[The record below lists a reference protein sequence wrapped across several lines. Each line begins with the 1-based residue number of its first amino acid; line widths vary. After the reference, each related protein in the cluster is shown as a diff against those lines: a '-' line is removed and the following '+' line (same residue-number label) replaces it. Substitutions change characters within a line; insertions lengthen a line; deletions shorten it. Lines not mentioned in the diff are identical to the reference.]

1 MYQNVLQYHV
11 ERKQTSAG
19 MGDMRRTGRNRKV
32 KKKGQIKRIL
42 AALLAGVMAAG
53 LAACGSSNDKKGETG
68 SDSTFVYQP
77 EWKTM
82 GAAEDTWCSNFSVAG
97 SRMYYQQSTWKETE
111 SSQDYRYL
119 DLNNP
124 DAEPVVVY
132 QLSNGE
138 EPLDTEGEPQYSA
151 YVSQIFAAEDGSIIM
166 VEAKQPVIDYG
177 NAADA
182 DWERQQ
188 RDTLYT
194 LKKVAADGTEV
205 FSKDITEQI
214 HLSEDM
220 YFSYA
225 AADKDGNLYFSN
237 GNSDVWVFDRDGGFI
252 ALVALDSN
260 SQYGAYVNG
269 MGVLGDGRVAILQ
282 HAGNGLE
289 LKVYNAD
296 KRAFSDT
303 YGSLPPNCWNSSI
316 TPGLNGGVLLNGQD
330 MLYEYDP
337 ETQTYSEI
345 VKWMDCDMNGDYVEF
360 AAALEDG
367 TIAVY
372 YNDWN
377 SDEESLVL
385 LKKTAASEVVQKEVI
400 TLGCLYLSQ
409 SLQASVVA
417 FNKSNENYKIE
428 VKDYTSSIDWSQ
440 ENASDSYQDAI
451 NQFNSDIITGS
462 GPDLFV
468 ADSVDME
475 QLAVKGVIEDL
486 APYLENSTVTKR
498 EDLIEPVLNAYTI
511 DGTLCTIPVT
521 FSVATL
527 VGRTAEVGEESGWTM
542 DDMLA
547 LAAQYPDAAI
557 FNSATRDTLLMY
569 CLMFDFDSYVDWESG
584 ECHFDSPEFKKVLE
598 FAASYP
604 EELDWQNQ
612 PSEPKA
618 LRTHEALL
626 SVMSLDEPQSWQ
638 VTQRMFEEPI
648 TAIGYPSAGSTG
660 VMVSGTDGV
669 CINAGSKNKEA
680 AWSFIE
686 FQLDE
691 KNFSSRM
698 LWGFPI
704 IKSLYDEQMEEAMKA
719 DYQLDENGNIM
730 LDENG
735 NPVEISHSSYGW
747 GDDIEIE
754 VYSVTQE
761 EADNIWKV
769 ISRIGG
775 VMSYNE
781 QLMNIVTEE
790 AAPYF
795 EGQKSVDEVADIIQ
809 SRVKIYVNENR

>member
-1 MYQNVLQYHV
+1 M
-11 ERKQTSAG
+11 
-19 MGDMRRTGRNRKV
+19 
-32 KKKGQIKRIL
+32 KKRGQIKRTL
-42 AALLAGVMAAG
+42 AALLAGVMAVS
-53 LAACGSSNDKKGETG
+53 LAACGSSGKDKKGETG
-68 SDSTFVYQP
+68 SDSTFVYVP
-77 EWKTM
+77 EWKSLT
-82 GAAEDTWCSNFSVAG
+82 GEGDTSCNSFSVVG
-97 SRMYYQQSTWKETE
+97 NRLYYQQYSWTEEE
-111 SSQDYRYL
+111 SSRDYRYL
-119 DLNNP
+119 DLNNL

-132 QLSNGE
+132 QLDNGE
-138 EPLDTEGEPQYSA
+138 ELPDTEGEPQYSS
-151 YVSQIFAAEDGSIIM
+151 YISQIFATEDGSIIM
-166 VEAKQPVIDYG
+166 VEAKEPVIDYE
-177 NAADA
+177 NATDA

-188 RDTLYT
+188 RDTLYN
-194 LKKVAADGTEV
+194 LKKVDADGTEV
-205 FSKDITEQI
+205 FYKDITEQI

-220 YFSYA
+220 YFSYSV
-225 AADKDGNLYFSN
+225 ADKDGNLYFSN
-237 GNSDVWVFDRDGGFI
+237 GNSDVWVFDKDGNFVT
-252 ALVALDSN
+252 LVKLDSN

-282 HAGNGLE
+282 DGNNGME

-303 YGSLPPNCWNSSI
+303 YGNLPPNCWNCSI
-316 TPGLNGGVLLNGQD
+316 ATGLNGGVLINGQD

-337 ETQTYSEI
+337 ETQTYTEI
-345 VKWMDCDMNGDYVEF
+345 VKWMDCDMNGDYVG
-360 AAALEDG
+360 AVTALEDG
-367 TIAVY
+367 TIVVY

-377 SDEESLVL
+377 SIDNGLVI

-409 SLQASVVA
+409 NLQASVVA
-417 FNKSNENYKIE
+417 FNKDNENYKIE

-451 NQFNSDIITGS
+451 NQFNSDIVTGN

-486 APYLENSTVTKR
+486 SPYLENSATLKR
-498 EDLIEPVLNAYTI
+498 EDMIEPVLNAYTI
-511 DGTLCTIPVT
+511 NGKLCTIPVS
-521 FSVATL
+521 FYVSTL

-542 DDMLA
+542 DDMMA
-547 LAAQYPDAAI
+547 LAAQYPDATI
-557 FNSATRDTLLMY
+557 FNGATRDTLLSY

-584 ECHFDSPEFKKVLE
+584 ECRFDSPEFKKVLE
-598 FAASYP
+598 LAASYP
-604 EELDWQNQ
+604 KELDWENI

-618 LRTHEALL
+618 LREHESLL
-626 SVMSLDEPQSWQ
+626 SVISLDGPESWQ
-638 VTQRMFEEPI
+638 VTQKMFDEPI
-648 TAIGYPSAGSTG
+648 TAIGYPTTESTG
-660 VMVSGTDGV
+660 VMVSGSDGV
-669 CINAGSKNKEA
+669 CINASSKNKEA

-686 FQLDE
+686 FQLDK
-691 KNFSSRM
+691 KNISGSM
-698 LWGFPI
+698 MWGFPI
-704 IKSLYDEQMEEAMKA
+704 IKSLYDEQMAEAMKPE
-719 DYQLDENGNIM
+719 YRLDENGNTV

-735 NPVEISHSSYGW
+735 NPIEVSNSSYGW

-754 VYSVTQE
+754 VYSVTRE